1 MFVQDDYLEWHDATA
16 EVVIEELHRV
26 EAVGNAQ
33 DIARMKTY
41 VACDRRRVYRRDDCV
56 DAAQWLSLE
65 VGMSP
70 WKARRWL
77 RAGYALEELSVL
89 RVAYERGELSTDKF
103 VELARFAKP
112 ANEAGL
118 LAWAKRTSPS
128 GIRARADQ
136 ELRADAE
143 EVRDADRWRSLDW
156 DWDETH
162 TRLSLWGSLPAD
174 HGARFVAAVER
185 MANKMPK
192 TPEDFEGDSSLE
204 ARRADALVAL
214 ASASIADDQS
224 ADRATVVVHTTV
236 DGVLDNDK
244 NGVLSGGLPIPPE
257 AAAMLSCDSRVQTVL
272 HDENDEIFH
281 VGSPSY
287 VTPKWLR
294 RQVEHRDGYGCT
306 FPNCGRRGFTDVHHI
321 VPWPRGTTELSNLT
335 LICNTHHRLI
345 HVHGWHVRMT
355 HNGTTQWF
363 RPDWKPYEPRPAP
376 T

>member
-257 AAAMLSCDSRVQTVL
+257 AAAMLSCDSRVQTRAARRERRDLPRRVTL
-272 HDENDEIFH
+272 LCDAQVAPPPGRTPGRLWMHFSELRTPGLYRRSSHRSVAARDDRALESHIDLQH
-281 VGSPSY
+281 TPSSDSCA
-287 VTPKWLR
+287 WLACADDPQR
-294 RQVEHRDGYGCT
+294 
-306 FPNCGRRGFTDVHHI
+306 NNAM
-321 VPWPRGTTELSNLT
+321 VP
-335 LICNTHHRLI
+335 
-345 HVHGWHVRMT
+345 
-355 HNGTTQWF
+355 
-363 RPDWKPYEPRPAP
+363 A
-376 T
+376 